1 MDDAPE
7 GGGGVGT
14 NQTGRSSSAVT
25 MKNDEPLTEGQQGFS
40 TYCTQPEMPSP
51 VSPVPSCVS
60 MKSDWSIKEPPTF
73 SSGPPQ
79 SDSNM
84 FRNILNNSQSR
95 CGVCEQLQSSP
106 VIITCGHSFCSQCI
120 SSYCSQ
126 SGPSGVY
133 SCPQCR
139 QRCRIQTVINPDTTM
154 AQPLLHSHGPIAQT
168 LPYTSIVQPNVY
180 PSAYIAPPN
189 LYLSQA
195 AVQSTV
201 NPSATMVQP
210 TVNPNAIIMQPSA
223 HISASMGQHALYHSA
238 TMPQHT
244 ANPSATMQNPYLYHH
259 NKLLELHLARP
270 PSLPHVSPYQ
280 HTYLKQHPLYSEMG
294 QDCLNPHM
302 PMAQSS
308 PQPPDVIA
316 QYPPYSNS
324 EMRQDPLHPHK
335 RAAQPSPQPPLVQ
348 HTAASNHVQTN
359 QATAK
364 RARLAGNCDLN
375 SVLMSHK
382 AKMKKR
388 FESISE
394 GIIRQ
399 GAQTLLNKIYTEL
412 YITEGE
418 SEDVNNEHEVWQ
430 VEAASRPQTTDDTA
444 INCNDIFNPVPG
456 QEGHIRSVMTK
467 GIAGIGKTVSVQ
479 KFILDWAED
488 NANQDMDFMF
498 VLPFRELNLVK
509 DAQYSLHRLLLD
521 FHPELSELDN
531 SEYKDCNIIFIF
543 DGLDESR
550 LQLDFQKN
558 EKVSDVTQLSPV
570 NVLMTSLIQ
579 GALLPSARIWI
590 TSRPAAANQV
600 PSQCV
605 DLVTEVRGFS
615 DPQKE
620 EYFRKRINDHSLAD
634 RLITH
639 IKASR
644 SLFIMCHMPV
654 FCWIAATVLQQ
665 ILEEENGSEAPK
677 TLTEMFIHFLLIQT
691 TRKHQKYQEETEA
704 DRQRLLESHKSVILK
719 LAELAFTHL
728 ENGNL
733 MFYEDDLR
741 KCGIDVSE
749 ASVYSGMCTEIFREE
764 CVFEHQKV
772 YCFVHLS
779 IQEFLAALH
788 VFSSYINKNVEVLGQ
803 FVKRNKRI
811 TALPL
816 HELLKSAVNK
826 ALESKNGHL
835 DLFVRFLHGISLTSN
850 HGLMLGLLTHTHSSS
865 KSVAKT
871 IKNLKVMQRQNIS
884 PERCINLFH
893 CLVEMHDSSV
903 HDEIQAYL
911 KAEKGSVKQ
920 LSLAH
925 CSALAYMLL
934 MSDEVLDEFDLKK
947 YKTTDEGRRRL
958 VPVVRCCR
966 KAILGGCQ
974 LSDESYKALASAL
987 QSCVSLTELD
997 LADNNMSV
1005 HGVQLLYTALHHN
1018 NCKLQT
1024 LRLSGCQLTDKSCEV
1039 VANALQSANTLLEMD
1054 LSNNALGDSGVEFI
1068 CKGLSSPHCKL
1079 QTLRLG
1085 GCQLSDESYR
1095 ALASALQSCAS
1106 LTELDLAD
1114 NSMSVHGVQLLYA
1127 ALHHNNC
1134 KLQTLRLTG
1143 CQLTDK
1149 SCEVVANA
1157 LQSANPLLEMDLSN
1171 NALGDSGVEFI
1182 CKGLSSPHCKLQTL
1196 RLVGCQLSDES
1207 YKALSSALQSYVSLT
1222 ELDLA
1227 ENNMSVHGVQLLYT
1241 ALHHTNCK
1249 LQTLRISPNYIS
1261 GDGCVWLAFTL
1272 MSNPSAATRL
1282 DLDNSLPTNSAQELL
1297 LASWRSPA
1305 NGVKSLQLPGCKLTD
1320 KSCEV
1325 VAKTLQSANPLLE
1338 LDLSKNALG
1347 DSGARTL
1354 SNGLSSPH
1362 CKLQILRLAHCNLTE
1377 NACKVAASALQ
1388 SLVSLTELDL
1398 SGGDLKDSGVQLLS
1412 PGLHTPQCKLRVLRL
1427 SGCQLTDKSCEVVA
1441 NALQSANT
1449 LLEMDLS
1456 NNALGDSGVEF
1467 ICEGL
1472 SSPHCK
1478 LQTLRLNRCDLSK
1491 ASYDVMA
1498 SVLQRPSSRLRELD
1512 MSDNDLQDGGVE
1524 LLCVGL
1530 KHPQCKLETLRLS
1543 VCQISSKGCSFLA
1556 SALKSNPS
1564 YLKELDLTYNHPGNS
1579 GVRELSD
1586 RLNEPNCK
1594 LETLRFDHGGECRM
1608 KPGPRKYAC
1617 ELTLDPNTAHSR
1629 LSLSEGNR
1637 KVTWGE
1643 QQQYPD
1649 HPDRCDD
1656 WYQVLCR
1663 EGLTGH
1669 CYWEAEWS
1677 GDGANISVAYRSIQ
1691 RKGGG
1696 ENLFGLNDRSWSL
1709 ECSIYSYYVYHN
1721 NKSIKIPAPSPRS
1734 SRVGVYLDWPA
1745 GTLSFYSVSSDTLT
1759 HLHTFHS
1766 TFTQP
1771 LYPGFRVI
1779 YLGSSVSL
1787 CQIT

>member
-1 MDDAPE
+1 MDDPPE
-7 GGGGVGT
+7 GGGAVGIT
-14 NQTGRSSSAVT
+14 QTGGALSAVS
-25 MKNDEPLTEGQQGFS
+25 MKNEEPLTEGQQGFS
-40 TYCTQPEMPSP
+40 TYCTQPEKFRPVSPVPSCVSMKSNWSMRAPPTFSSGPLQSDPLLQKTTLRSLSPVPSCVSMKSNCSMREPPTFSSGPPQSDSKPEMPSP

-60 MKSDWSIKEPPTF
+60 VREPPTI

-95 CGVCEQLQSSP
+95 CGLCEQLLSSP
-106 VIITCGHSFCSQCI
+106 VITTCGHSFCRQCI
-120 SSYCSQ
+120 SNYWAQ
-126 SGPSGVY
+126 SGPSGDY
-133 SCPQCR
+133 SCPQCT
-139 QRCRIQTVINPDTTM
+139 QRCRTQPVINPDTTM

-180 PSAYIAPPN
+180 PSAYIAPRN

-223 HISASMGQHALYHSA
+223 HIYASKAQHALYHSA
-238 TMPQHT
+238 TVTQPT
-244 ANPSATMQNPYLYHH
+244 ANPSATMQDPYLYHH
-259 NKLLELHLARP
+259 NKMLDLHLSRP

-280 HTYLKQHPLYSEMG
+280 HTYLQQHPLYSEMG
-294 QDCLNPHM
+294 QDRLNPHM

-308 PQPPDVIA
+308 PQPPEVIA
-316 QYPPYSNS
+316 QCPLYPHS
-324 EMRQDPLHPHK
+324 EMGEGPLHPHK
-335 RAAQPSPQPPLVQ
+335 RAAQPCPQPPLVQ
-348 HTAASNHVQTN
+348 HTAASNHVLTDH
-359 QATAK
+359 APAK

-375 SVLMSHK
+375 IVLMSHK

-399 GAQTLLNKIYTEL
+399 GTQTLLNKIYTEL

-444 INCNDIFNPVPG
+444 INCNDIFKPLPG
-456 QEGHIRSVMTK
+456 QEGHIRTVMTK

-479 KFILDWAED
+479 KFILDWAEE
-488 NANQDMDFMF
+488 NANQDVDFMF

-509 DAQYSLHRLLLD
+509 DAQCSLHRLLLD
-521 FHPELSELDN
+521 FHPELSVLDN

-558 EKVSDVTQLSPV
+558 DKVSDVTQLSPV

-654 FCWIAATVLQQ
+654 FCWIAASVLQQ
-665 ILEEENGSEAPK
+665 ILDEEDGREAPK

-691 TRKHQKYQEETEA
+691 TRKNQKYQEETEA

-733 MFYEDDLR
+733 MFYEDDLS

-749 ASVYSGMCTEIFREE
+749 ASVYSGMCTEIFKEE

-788 VFSSYINKNVEVLGQ
+788 VFSSYLNKNVEVLGQ
-803 FVKRNKRI
+803 FVKRNTSI

-816 HELLKSAVNK
+816 DELLKSAVNK

-865 KSVAKT
+865 ESVAKT

-925 CSALAYMLL
+925 CSALAHMLL

-966 KAILGGCQ
+966 KAILSGWKLTKTSCETVASTLQSPNSPLRELDLG
-974 LSDESYKALASAL
+974 LADLQNSLQTLLSAL
-987 QSCVSLTELD
+987 QSP
-997 LADNNMSV
+997 
-1005 HGVQLLYTALHHN
+1005 H
-1018 NCKLQT
+1018 CKLET

-1079 QTLRLG
+1079 QTLRL
-1085 GCQLSDESYR
+1085 
-1095 ALASALQSCAS
+1095 
-1106 LTELDLAD
+1106 
-1114 NSMSVHGVQLLYA
+1114 
-1127 ALHHNNC
+1127 
-1134 KLQTLRLTG
+1134 
-1143 CQLTDK
+1143 
-1149 SCEVVANA
+1149 
-1157 LQSANPLLEMDLSN
+1157 
-1171 NALGDSGVEFI
+1171 
-1182 CKGLSSPHCKLQTL
+1182 
-1196 RLVGCQLSDES
+1196 
-1207 YKALSSALQSYVSLT
+1207 
-1222 ELDLA
+1222 
-1227 ENNMSVHGVQLLYT
+1227 
-1241 ALHHTNCK
+1241 
-1249 LQTLRISPNYIS
+1249 
-1261 GDGCVWLAFTL
+1261 
-1272 MSNPSAATRL
+1272 
-1282 DLDNSLPTNSAQELL
+1282 
-1297 LASWRSPA
+1297 
-1305 NGVKSLQLPGCKLTD
+1305 
-1320 KSCEV
+1320 
-1325 VAKTLQSANPLLE
+1325 
-1338 LDLSKNALG
+1338 
-1347 DSGARTL
+1347 
-1354 SNGLSSPH
+1354 
-1362 CKLQILRLAHCNLTE
+1362 
-1377 NACKVAASALQ
+1377 
-1388 SLVSLTELDL
+1388 
-1398 SGGDLKDSGVQLLS
+1398 
-1412 PGLHTPQCKLRVLRL
+1412 
-1427 SGCQLTDKSCEVVA
+1427 
-1441 NALQSANT
+1441 
-1449 LLEMDLS
+1449 
-1456 NNALGDSGVEF
+1456 
-1467 ICEGL
+1467 
-1472 SSPHCK
+1472 
-1478 LQTLRLNRCDLSK
+1478 NRCDLSK
-1491 ASYDVMA
+1491 ASCDMMA
-1498 SVLQRPSSRLRELD
+1498 SVLQWPSSPLRELD

-1530 KHPQCKLETLRLS
+1530 RHPQCKLETLRLNRCDLSKASCDMMASVLQWPSSPLRELDMSDNDLQDGGVELLCVGLRHPQCKLETLRLNRCDLSKASCDMMASVLQWPSSPLRELDMSDNDLQDGGVELLCVGLRHPQCKLETLRLS

-1579 GVRELSD
+1579 GVRELTD

-1594 LETLRFDHGGECRM
+1594 LETLRFDHGGEYRM

-1617 ELTLDPNTAHSR
+1617 ELTLDPNTANSC

-1637 KVTWGE
+1637 KVTQG
-1643 QQQYPD
+1643 QQQPYPD
-1649 HPDRCDD
+1649 HPDRFDR

-1677 GDGANISVAYRSIQ
+1677 DGVADIAVAYKSIQ
-1691 RKGGG
+1691 RKGAGG
-1696 ENLFGLNDRSWSL
+1696 ESGFGLNDKSWRL
-1709 ECSIYSYYVYHN
+1709 KCSSNSYTVFHN
-1721 NKSIKIPAPSPRS
+1721 NKSTEIPAPSPHS

-1771 LYPGFRVI
+1771 LYPGFYVT
-1779 YLGSSVSL
+1779 YGSSVSL